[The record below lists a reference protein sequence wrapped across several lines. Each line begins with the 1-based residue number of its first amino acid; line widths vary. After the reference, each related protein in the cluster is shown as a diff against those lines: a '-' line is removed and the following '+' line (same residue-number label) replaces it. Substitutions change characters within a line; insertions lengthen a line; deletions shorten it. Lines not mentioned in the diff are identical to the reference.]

1 MLTTLRYFTALACV
15 VLLIAPVFNV
25 DHTNRTDR

>member
-1 MLTTLRYFTALACV
+1 MLTTLRYFTALARV
-15 VLLIAPVFNV
+15 ALLIAPVFNV